1 MVKFLSLCLFILTC
15 VAVFFKFQSDSRQK
29 RLTDAEN
36 RIIALETAINEQK
49 HMIEVYAQAD
59 KEAKEFEKELNN
71 DETDNLD
78 VVPADYILEQL
89 HAD

>member
-1 MVKFLSLCLFILTC
+1 MVKFLSIALVIIAC
-15 VAVFFKFQSDSRQK
+15 VAVFFKLQSDSRQR

-36 RIIALETAINEQK
+36 QIVALETAINEQK
-49 HMIEVYAQAD
+49 HVIEVYAQAE

-78 VVPADYILEQL
+78 VVPADYILNQL